1 MIRWLSWARDPRERL
16 EKRIVLLIG
25 VIAAVCAQIYFLTT
39 SPNTF
44 GEQSV
49 VPMVPYEYEDFIR
62 VNYRDRLGAAGDLYN
77 LLSSKDRKVLV
88 VDNRLTL
95 QWRALGT
102 DDWTSLLPILLPAFS
117 GFAEV
122 RSCSVPSSL
131 RQRLTSGPASV
142 RSEYVE
148 LREWLSGSSGA
159 YLLTNGGRAD
169 LLAVSEIPS
178 TAQWSDAC

>member
-88 VDNRLTL
+88 VDDRLTL

-131 RQRLTSGPASV
+131 RQRLTSGPVSV
-142 RSEYVE
+142 RSEYIE
-148 LREWLSGSSGA
+148 LREWPSGSSGA

>member
-122 RSCSVPSSL
+122 RSCDVPSSL

-159 YLLTNGGRAD
+159 YLLTKGGRAD